1 MNVSD
6 INTEKYKFQTDGKVW
21 SEHKQDYLKGK
32 QDRDGYTLF
41 ELSSKDGKFHTYKL
55 HRILAELYCEIP
67 SGYTIDELEV
77 DHIKPISEG
86 GTNDVS
92 NLRWV
97 TPKQNHNNPNT
108 LLNKS
113 KAMRNKQSMSKVVQ
127 QFKGA
132 VTKEIHQSVWQKSFH
147 DRIIRN
153 EKEYSKIYEYI
164 DNNPLKWE
172 EDCFYITS

>member
-1 MNVSD
+1 MKIANL
-6 INTEKYKFQTDGKVW
+6 NLEKYKFQTDGKVW

-55 HRILAELYCEIP
+55 HRILAELYCEVP

-108 LLNKS
+108 LLNIS
-113 KAMRNKQSMSKVVQ
+113 KAMRNKPSMSKVVQ
-127 QFKGA
+127 QFKDDVLIA
-132 VTKEIHQSVWQKSFH
+132 EYPSTREIERQLGYDHKSISRCCRGISDKAYGF
-147 DRIIRN
+147 
-153 EKEYSKIYEYI
+153 
-164 DNNPLKWE
+164 KWKYK
-172 EDCFYITS
+172 F

>member
-1 MNVSD
+1 MNISN
-6 INTEKYKFQTDGKVW
+6 INTEKYIFQKDGKIW

-32 QDRDGYTLF
+32 LDRDGYTLF

-55 HRILAELYCEIP
+55 HRILAELYCDVP

-108 LLNKS
+108 LMNMS
-113 KAMRNKQSMSKVVQ
+113 KAMRNKPSMSKVVQ
-127 QFKGA
+127 QIKDNVVVAEYPSTREVERQLGYDHKAISKCCRGIQNTAYGYIWKFK
-132 VTKEIHQSVWQKSFH
+132 
-147 DRIIRN
+147 
-153 EKEYSKIYEYI
+153 
-164 DNNPLKWE
+164 
-172 EDCFYITS
+172 